1 MEKNKKESFHRILR
15 IVSGIFLVISVIV
28 FIALGIAVQIQDL
41 HDTYAL
47 AEETYSFLQ
56 NECEKYDNYMKGMS
70 AKAKQ
75 DILDKAIGLR
85 KFISTDQLSDTKFL
99 QEFIR
104 TEHVGGVLV
113 LNNDLS
119 VVAQADMDDQ
129 DSYELWK
136 NQLTLKSIKEVMK
149 YPKKKYVDQVVLN
162 DIPYDYAVI
171 SNNGNGLLLCYS
183 SSQKPTRDP
192 YELAIGK
199 FLINNSFHKNPK
211 VLITAD
217 KKILATNDPD
227 LEGKKTKECKITR
240 KSGIDW
246 RKNKLT
252 QISYKGTS
260 WYGIQRV
267 YNTYSIYIL
276 YPYSEVFS
284 NRTNFMIIGFMLY
297 LIAGM
302 VILLVQRHYDKANI
316 RKLQNQMNIIDA
328 INVSYSSTILLHL
341 DKMELE
347 GLKVSE
353 ALDPIFSENMDP
365 YRCMDY
371 LCENCIGEE
380 CRQSVRDFLEFDT
393 IAKRLRDQKY
403 LLSEVCDIKGTWYS
417 LLVIPQRYDEEGR
430 VQAVLIVSRD
440 ITASKRAEELSY
452 RDKLTGLYNRN
463 YLESRSG
470 HFTQTE
476 DDYPASL
483 IMADCN
489 YLKRTNDTLGHEY
502 GDLLLKRIA
511 KIIQESIPE
520 TAMAIRAGGD
530 EFLIVCLKCDREE
543 AKKLVKKIKQR
554 MAEESN
560 ETIHLSAAFG
570 ICTVLNDEVSFEEA
584 YEMADREMYKEKRST
599 RV

>member
-1 MEKNKKESFHRILR
+1 
-15 IVSGIFLVISVIV
+15 
-28 FIALGIAVQIQDL
+28 
-41 HDTYAL
+41 
-47 AEETYSFLQ
+47 
-56 NECEKYDNYMKGMS
+56 
-70 AKAKQ
+70 
-75 DILDKAIGLR
+75 
-85 KFISTDQLSDTKFL
+85 
-99 QEFIR
+99 
-104 TEHVGGVLV
+104 
-113 LNNDLS
+113 
-119 VVAQADMDDQ
+119 
-129 DSYELWK
+129 
-136 NQLTLKSIKEVMK
+136 
-149 YPKKKYVDQVVLN
+149 
-162 DIPYDYAVI
+162 
-171 SNNGNGLLLCYS
+171 
-183 SSQKPTRDP
+183 
-192 YELAIGK
+192 
-199 FLINNSFHKNPK
+199 
-211 VLITAD
+211 
-217 KKILATNDPD
+217 
-227 LEGKKTKECKITR
+227 
-240 KSGIDW
+240 
-246 RKNKLT
+246 
-252 QISYKGTS
+252 
-260 WYGIQRV
+260 
-267 YNTYSIYIL
+267 
-276 YPYSEVFS
+276 
-284 NRTNFMIIGFMLY
+284 MIIGFMLY
-297 LIAGM
+297 LIVGM

-365 YRCMDY
+365 YRCLDY

-511 KIIQESIPE
+511 RIIQESIPE